1 MTSLKHFSRRVML
14 QGLGAGVLSA
24 LVPNL
29 VFSQSKKFFARH
41 DLPLGVQLYS
51 VGDLAR
57 QDFAGTLKQLAAA
70 GYRTTELA
78 GYFGRTPTEI
88 RRLHDEAGL
97 KCTGAHV
104 KIETGSADE
113 PGLDGDLEKLA
124 EQMHVIGASYVI
136 VPGFPIPPDVKLTP
150 EPNEGYAFYARVSRA
165 ITPEHWQARAAL
177 LNKYARFLRRKNLR
191 LGYHN
196 HSFEFT
202 RMGERTG
209 FQLLLEQTDPALVT
223 FELDVGWAFAAGEDP
238 AELLRT
244 HPGRFQ
250 LIHLKDMQAK
260 YVAGQSAVPRTTEI
274 GSGLL
279 DWGAIL
285 AAAYQGGA
293 RHFFVEQEPPFDAP
307 PLQSMAASARF
318 LGNLEL

>member
-1 MTSLKHFSRRVML
+1 MPSFKSFNRRVML
-14 QGLGAGVLSA
+14 QGLGAGVLGA
-24 LVPNL
+24 LAPDL
-29 VFSQSKKFFARH
+29 VFSQSRKFFARH
-41 DLPLGVQLYS
+41 HLPLGVQLYS

-57 QDFAGTLKQLAAA
+57 QDFGGTLQQLAAA

-78 GYFGRTPTEI
+78 GYFGRTPAEI
-88 RRLHDEAGL
+88 RRLHDAAGL
-97 KCTGAHV
+97 TCTGAHV
-104 KIETGSADE
+104 KIESGSADE
-113 PGLDGDLEKLA
+113 PGLEGDLEKLA

-136 VPGFPIPPDVKLTP
+136 VPGFPIPSDVKLTP

-165 ITPEHWQARAAL
+165 ITPAHWHARAAL
-177 LNKYARFLRRKNLR
+177 LNKYAGFFRSKNLK

-238 AELLRT
+238 AELLRA

-250 LIHLKDMQAK
+250 LIHLKDMRAT
-260 YVAGQSAVPRTTEI
+260 YVAGQAAVPRTTEI

-279 DWGAIL
+279 DWRAIL

-307 PLQSMAASARF
+307 PMQSMAASAHY
-318 LGNLEL
+318 LVNLEP